1 MEKFKDKAVLELDT
15 DHFSDVTI
23 LFADIVSFT
32 NYSNQA
38 DKKEVFHLL
47 QILFT
52 EFDKLCLENDVF
64 KLYTIGDCYVVMSLV
79 DVDSRNLAAEAWNVV
94 NMGLSML
101 RVIDEIK
108 EMDPAYS
115 NFDMRIGIH
124 TVAFQYI

>member
-1 MEKFKDKAVLELDT
+1 M
-15 DHFSDVTI
+15 TI

-38 DKKEVFHLL
+38 DKKEVFQLL
-47 QILFT
+47 RILFT
-52 EFDKLCLENDVF
+52 EFDKLCLENNVF

-79 DVDSRNLAAEAWNVV
+79 DVDSRNAVTEAWNVV

-101 RVIDEIK
+101 RVIQEIK
-108 EMDPAYS
+108 EMDPSYA

-124 TVAFQYI
+124 TVSITSK